1 MKFFII
7 ILRFIFFP
15 IKIINKLI
23 YGTPPPFIVGYSWY
37 TQKDYGMMVQNAK
50 DNPENLIPTFEQ
62 WKQHAEV
69 QVQEMQNKNWMVFRV
84 RMKNRELSNWL
95 KNNNLANTVENREKY
110 MNYRVAKF
118 LNNPVI

>member
-1 MKFFII
+1 
-7 ILRFIFFP
+7 
-15 IKIINKLI
+15 
-23 YGTPPPFIVGYSWY
+23 
-37 TQKDYGMMVQNAK
+37 MVQNAK

-84 RMKNRELSNWL
+84 RMKNRELSKWL

-110 MNYRVAKF
+110 MNYRVTKF